1 MVQFLHVRKEQGAGI
16 SGSWSSCHAEI
27 SCCASGEAGAA
38 SGGEDHKLCP
48 KIFVDTQTS
57 YRISL
62 CSDRHSVRGLVLT
75 LPVGLLQEASSN
87 HELCDDRCQTRHGC
101 SELLSRSHF
110 YIAGGCGG
118 VADDRS
124 HCRRYTMF
132 WGSSRQVVRFCTNVC
147 LSGRGMGD
155 CNISAR
161 CPGRSRNFCRP

>member
-1 MVQFLHVRKEQGAGI
+1 MSGRSKVPGSQ
-16 SGSWSSCHAEI
+16 GSWSSCHAEI

-57 YRISL
+57 YRFSL

-75 LPVGLLQEASSN
+75 LPGGLLQEARAITSCVMTDAKQGTAVVSS
-87 HELCDDRCQTRHGC
+87 
-101 SELLSRSHF
+101 S
-110 YIAGGCGG
+110 AGHTSTSLG
-118 VADDRS
+118 VW
-124 HCRRYTMF
+124 RR
-132 WGSSRQVVRFCTNVC
+132 GRRQKSLPPIYHVLGKQPTVVRFCTNVC

-161 CPGRSRNFCRP
+161 CPGRSRKFLPDHETNT